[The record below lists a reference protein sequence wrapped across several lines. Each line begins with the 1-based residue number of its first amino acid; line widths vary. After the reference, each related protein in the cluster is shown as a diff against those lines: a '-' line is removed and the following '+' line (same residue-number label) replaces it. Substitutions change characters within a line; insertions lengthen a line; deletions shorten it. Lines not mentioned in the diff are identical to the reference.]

1 MLIISLIVQQ
11 LLIILDFWLGC
22 CFFATE
28 VYIFKD
34 LIQILLKLKFN
45 IGENMAILPI
55 TLYGDK
61 ILREKSKDILKIDDR
76 IIKIVEDMFDTMHNA
91 DGVGLAAN
99 QVNLDKSIFVID
111 LRPVEGYEKTKPL
124 VFINPKITLR
134 SENLV
139 PHDEGCLSLPYIRA
153 EVIRPKP
160 LLSNILILTKT
171 CKNLKQMTFG
181 ESYSA

>member
-1 MLIISLIVQQ
+1 
-11 LLIILDFWLGC
+11 
-22 CFFATE
+22 
-28 VYIFKD
+28 
-34 LIQILLKLKFN
+34 
-45 IGENMAILPI
+45 MAILPI

-153 EVIRPKP
+153 EVIRPEAITIEYLDINENLQKLETNDFLARVIQHEYDHLIGKVIADRVEP
-160 LLSNILILTKT
+160 FIRKKLKKDLLDIKKRNIDVDYPVTEI
-171 CKNLKQMTFG
+171 
-181 ESYSA
+181 